1 MWLWCSRMDPITVL
15 LVDDHEMFIEGVS
28 RVLAADGAFDIVAVA
43 ATAERGVAMAAA
55 YRPAVAVVD
64 YVLPDGDGATTTQG
78 LLAASPT
85 TKVVI
90 LTGRTDEK
98 ALIAA
103 IEAGSS
109 GFVTKDNPVSELIK
123 AIRSVLDGEAYI
135 TPRMLSV
142 LLPRLGNRPQPVGT
156 ALSARELEVL
166 ELVAEGLSND
176 AIAKRLF
183 LSVNTVRN
191 HVQNLLT
198 KLGAHSKL
206 EAMVIARR
214 EGLVDGA

>member
-1 MWLWCSRMDPITVL
+1 MDPITVL
-15 LVDDHEMFIEGVS
+15 LVDDHEMFVEGVS
-28 RVLAADGAFDIVAVA
+28 RVLAADGTFEVVAVA
-43 ATAERGVAMAAA
+43 ATVERGVAMAGA
-55 YRPAVAVVD
+55 YKPAVAIVD
-64 YVLPDGDGATTTQG
+64 FALPDGDGATATRRI
-78 LLAASPT
+78 LAESPA

-90 LTGRTDEK
+90 LTGRTDDK

-109 GFVTKDNPVSELIK
+109 GFVTKDNAVAELVK

-135 TPRMLSV
+135 TPRMLSA
-142 LLPRLGNRPQPVGT
+142 LLPRLGKRTQSIGSDLT
-156 ALSARELEVL
+156 ARELEVL
-166 ELVAEGLSND
+166 ELVADGLSND

-183 LSVNTVRN
+183 LSVNTIRN
-191 HVQNLLT
+191 HVQNVLS

-214 EGLVDGA
+214 EGLVDDG